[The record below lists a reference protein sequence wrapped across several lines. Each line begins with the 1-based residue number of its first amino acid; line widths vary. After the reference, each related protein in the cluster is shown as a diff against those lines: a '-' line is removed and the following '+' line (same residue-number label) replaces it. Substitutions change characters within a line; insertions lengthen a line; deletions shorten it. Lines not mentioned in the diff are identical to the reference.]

1 LIRNGLFLLLLNLI
15 QLAYSQE
22 IDDSLF
28 NHLTLEMNI
37 NQHPD
42 SVIYLGWDE
51 NSASWKFKNRY
62 VYYYKDDKTLKEEV
76 SHERLGEW
84 ELESKMEYFY
94 NGSLLIDKKHS
105 LWDWYYLEWIEYI
118 KYEFTYDSNSNLKKR
133 INSNWDSNI
142 DDWVND
148 SLFVSNYNSNNLIS
162 ETYEYVWIP
171 FISDWEGSLK
181 TTYLYDSILL
191 NIENTE
197 FVWNYDSTDF
207 IPHTKRNFIYNS
219 NLQLSEYLQY
229 KVNANHTGWE
239 NYRRSVNTYNTN
251 GLIHEHIYYIWVFY
265 ENAYSWVE
273 NLKYTFIY
281 DDNEDLIETTSFV
294 YDWDMLTWV
303 NSYQIVND
311 FYASDLLKSSTCLYW
326 EYNQWNELEQYKYYY
341 PGYSSIDLPADAAI
355 NIYPN
360 PAKEKLCISIPSN
373 FSNYT
378 KIEIIDLKG
387 VKVYETSD
395 NSSKTLIE
403 INLPKLPKGLYI
415 VRITSTK
422 EVFSKKMLIAN

>member
-1 LIRNGLFLLLLNLI
+1 MLLNLFH
-15 QLAYSQE
+15 LANSHE

-28 NHLTLEMNI
+28 NHLSLEMNI

-42 SVIYLGWDE
+42 SVIYMVWDE
-51 NSASWKFKNRY
+51 NSGSWQHKNRY
-62 VYYYKDDKTLKEEV
+62 VYYYKDDKTLKEEI

-118 KYEFTYDSNSNLKKR
+118 KYNFTYDSNSNLKKR

-148 SLFVSNYNSNNLIS
+148 SLFVNNYNNNNLIS
-162 ETYEYVWIP
+162 EAYEYVWIP
-171 FISDWEGSLK
+171 FISDWEGALK
-181 TTYLYDSILL
+181 TSYLYDSTLL

-197 FVWNYDSTDF
+197 FIWNYDSTDF
-207 IPHTKRNFIYNS
+207 ISYTKRNFIYNS

-229 KVNANHTGWE
+229 KVNANRTGWD
-239 NYRRSVNTYNTN
+239 NYLRSISTYNPN
-251 GLIHEHIYYIWVFY
+251 GFIHEHIYYIWVFY

-273 NLKYTFIY
+273 NIKYTYLY
-281 DDNEDLIETTSFV
+281 DNFENLIETTCFI

-311 FYASDLLKSSTCLYW
+311 YYANDLLKSSTRLYW

-341 PGYSSIDLPADAAI
+341 PGYNTVDLTLEGTI
-355 NIYPN
+355 HIYPN
-360 PAKEKLCISIPSN
+360 PAKEKLTITVPHN
-373 FSNYT
+373 FLNYA
-378 KIEIIDLKG
+378 KIEIVDLKG
-387 VKVYETSD
+387 LIVYET
-395 NSSKTLIE
+395 NNHFFIPIAE
-403 INLPKLPKGLYI
+403 INLPKLPNGLYI
-415 VRITSTK
+415 VRIISVK
-422 EVFSKKMLIAN
+422 ETFSKIIVIAN